1 MSTTESAKAKVSSVS
16 LESFVEYVKK
26 KDPELCKKAVEEGHL
41 DITAICKRVK
51 EEVVADFS
59 ILTGVTKAASE
70 IRVALEMAL
79 AKEVPCVYLGM
90 KDRPG
95 SNMPVTVSLMK
106 LSGEADRKGTR
117 ATLFEASTF
126 DPSIE
131 TADGSKVHL
140 GGMGKIVLKL
150 KENVKYDKFEIV
162 QLTRYEQTPTD
173 KMGAVLAGVINDPR
187 KFTEDDKYKS
197 IILMGRIRGLYPVN
211 ILAKDEDDKW
221 TSVGEYPLLV
231 ANELEGDRKTM
242 TPVFKVGLEPIHG
255 ITIRVSFGP
264 RKFTEPIIDVADLME
279 CIKTAVH
286 DIKAPKEQA
295 VAVSEIIHDRD
306 VILVGSIQKVSSN
319 KSGATFMEI
328 DGYSL
333 IDAPDKFDWF
343 STGTAPATATATEA
357 PAATTPAVEPAAEA
371 TAPPA
376 VAAPPAATTAP
387 AADAG
392 RKKGATK
399 AAPAAKKEDAAPAA
413 TTATA
418 PADAPKGVTKF
429 DDVKAAILAY
439 CEKLNMK
446 PTQLTVET
454 AKELVCPAA
463 KAGVIEAALDEIN
476 NP

>member
-16 LESFVEYVKK
+16 LEAFVEFVKK
-26 KDPELCKKAVEEGHL
+26 KDPELCKRAVEEGHL
-41 DITAICKRVK
+41 DIAAICKRVK

-95 SNMPVTVSLMK
+95 SNMPVTMALMK

-126 DPSIE
+126 DPSLE
-131 TADGSKVHL
+131 MADGSKTQL
-140 GGMGKIVLKL
+140 RGMGKVVLKL
-150 KENVKYDKFEIV
+150 KENVKYDKFEVV
-162 QLTRYEQTPTD
+162 QLAKYEQTPTD
-173 KMGAVLAGVINDPR
+173 KMGAVLSGVINDPR
-187 KFTEDDKYKS
+187 KFTEDDKYKT

-211 ILAKDEDDKW
+211 ILAKDEDEKW
-221 TSVGEYPLLV
+221 SSVGEYPLLV
-231 ANELEGDRKTM
+231 SNELEGDRKVM

-255 ITIRVSFGP
+255 ITVRVSFGP

-279 CIKTAVH
+279 CIKTAAH

-306 VILVGSIQKVSSN
+306 VILIGSIQKVSTN

-343 STGTAPATATATEA
+343 STDAPAATTTEA
-357 PAATTPAVEPAAEA
+357 PAATTPPAAETPASPA
-371 TAPPA
+371 TGPA
-376 VAAPPAATTAP
+376 AAAPPAASP
-387 AADAG
+387 AATASETG
-392 RKKGATK
+392 KKKGATTK
-399 AAPAAKKEDAAPAA
+399 AAAAKKEDAAPAA
-413 TTATA
+413 TTAAA
-418 PADAPKGVTKF
+418 PSDAPKGVTKF
-429 DDVKAAILAY
+429 DDVKAAIIAY

-454 AKELVCPAA
+454 AKELICPAA